1 MNLIKVW
8 CNTLRCC
15 ALHTFVLLTALAG
28 NVNAGEGR
36 VLLDRFLTE
45 TQTMSANFKQTLK
58 SSDGELLQE
67 SAGSFYLQRPGRFRW
82 NYTEPYPQE
91 IVSDGERVWIYD
103 VDLEQVTVQKQGTG
117 RDNTPMAL
125 LQNRQTLEDAFEI
138 HERGTEAGLHQ
149 IELLNKQLDTDFDR
163 VMIGLDN
170 QGLRFLQ
177 LHDQFDQTT
186 HIYFTDLKPNPEL
199 DPVLFEFVP
208 PEGVDVFGGS

>member
-1 MNLIKVW
+1 MRIFFLLFLSV
-8 CNTLRCC
+8 LA
-15 ALHTFVLLTALAG
+15 AL

-36 VLLDRFLTE
+36 VLLDKFLTE

-58 SSDGELLQE
+58 SSDGKLLQE
-67 SAGSFYLQRPGRFRW
+67 SAGTFYLRRPGKFRW

-103 VDLEQVTVQKQGTG
+103 VDLQQVTVQKQGTG

-125 LQNRQTLEDAFEI
+125 LQNRQRLEDAFDI
-138 HERGTEAGLHQ
+138 QERGVEAGMHR
-149 IELLNKQLDTDFDR
+149 IELRNKQLDTDFDR
-163 VMIGLDN
+163 VLIGLDD

-186 HIYFTDLKPNPEL
+186 YIFFTDLASNPEL
-199 DPVLFEFVP
+199 DPGLFQFTP